1 VTVEQPKPQ
10 AVASGLEKMAES
22 LLGRLVAGDIPEEDK
37 ADILTQL
44 TGELSALRVT
54 LSAHGKVMLQQ
65 NELLE
70 SMQNIL
76 AFWNNNLV
84 DWMKDPEGKSFK
96 ARVRTTL
103 DKYVDI
109 GYFDLIDTSEE
120 VGAMVEELAEQMEA
134 EAGGEPGED
143 QGGGE
148 EGPVI
153 DAEFRE
159 VPSRKSGGNT

>member
-1 VTVEQPKPQ
+1 MTGEQPKPQ
-10 AVASGLEKMAES
+10 PMTASPLDKMAEG
-22 LLGRLVAGDIPEEDK
+22 LLGRLVMGDIPEDEK

-44 TGELSALRVT
+44 TGELRALRIT

-70 SMQNIL
+70 SMQNML

-84 DWMKDPEGKSFK
+84 DWVKDPEGKALK
-96 ARVRTTL
+96 ARVRSTL
-103 DKYVDI
+103 EKYTDI

-120 VGAMVEELAEQMEA
+120 VGAMVEELAEQMGA
-134 EAGGEPGED
+134 EEGGEPGED

-159 VPSRKSGGNT
+159 VPSRKS